1 MRDINASD
9 LRKMSGK
16 EGLILQGCGGD
27 PQEWIDGINEMLT
40 DEGILL
46 EDTRFQN
53 VSRFQHDG
61 VTNLLFPFEDVKL
74 NVGKLAM
81 WRLKTHEMFG
91 GTWLSDYVD
100 NRLGGFLQAGS
111 SESEERIKPDCPLI
125 GADGNIFNARY
136 EAQAPQTVTVEA
148 DKTATVKFKNILKKW
163 SVKIVKKD
171 IETGKA
177 IPYAGAKFQIYSPNG
192 RLVSMNG
199 SDVFTT
205 DDNGSITTPEPL
217 PYGKRYYL
225 IEVKAPYGYVLD
237 STPVYFDVTDESTT
251 EEKGVM
257 LIKTEKSNPPQM
269 GRITVEKFG
278 KIFVDVITPDDPPVI
293 PTPPEEFIESDMLMM
308 AKAAFEPLENELV
321 TNEPE
326 PTENDTP
333 KTYQPVYSVTGL
345 AGAVFEVYAAEDI
358 TTPDGT
364 VRVKK
369 DTLVVTLTTDES
381 GRATS
386 KQLYLG
392 KYRIVEIKA
401 PYGMLLNGEPKN
413 IALTYAGQNKNITTV
428 AAEFHN
434 DRQKVKIDLQKIMG
448 IDEKFALGI
457 NDEILN
463 VTFGLFAD
471 EDIIAAS
478 GRTIPKDGL
487 IEVIG
492 CDENGFAEFRADL
505 PFGSYYVQELT
516 TDEHYI
522 LSDTKY
528 PILFEYA
535 GQEIDTVHIKANNGE
550 PIINELISG
559 TVKGLKIDRE
569 TDETIEGVVF
579 GLFRNDETV
588 FSEDTAILIVTSDE
602 NGVFTFESVPYGEYL
617 VHEIKPAD
625 GYMPNQNNYSVTV
638 SENEEVIEIT
648 AVNDRY
654 PEIRTT
660 AMIEGKKE
668 VGATDMFTLVD
679 TVEYKHLIPGKEYT
693 IKGILMDKATNAPFL
708 SDGKEVTSE
717 VVLTPEQANG
727 TMTVSFLINAALITE
742 ETDIV
747 VFETLYADGNKLAVH
762 ADIEDS
768 DQTVT
773 VKIPEI
779 RTHAEADSKKEVTA
793 EEKITIIDTVS
804 YSNLTIGKEYT
815 LKGVLMNK
823 ATGKPFEVDE
833 KPVNSKVTFTAEKM
847 DGSIEVVFIFDGLS
861 VKTDTE
867 VVVFES
873 LYHNGIE
880 LAAHADIEDENQTV
894 RIRLPKIRTKANIE
908 GKKEIT
914 TDKPVIITDIVSF
927 DDLTIGKEY
936 KLVGVLMDKATGK
949 PFTVDGKEI
958 TAEII
963 FTAEKENGEI
973 KVEFTF
979 DGKVI
984 TKDTELVVFE
994 TLYCG
999 ENAIAVHTDINDTDQ
1014 TVTIRPV
1021 PVIPPPTINTPK
1033 TGDET
1038 NLSLWLS
1045 IGAVAVGAVISF
1057 LIVKFRRKDEDD
1069 DE

>member
-1 MRDINASD
+1 MTVLLLTAKSNSKGEILLSD
-9 LRKMSGK
+9 LVPGTYTVTEK
-16 EGLILQGCGGD
+16 ED
-27 PQEWIDGINEMLT
+27 
-40 DEGILL
+40 
-46 EDTRFQN
+46 
-53 VSRFQHDG
+53 S
-61 VTNLLFPFEDVKL
+61 
-74 NVGKLAM
+74 
-81 WRLKTHEMFG
+81 
-91 GTWLSDYVD
+91 
-100 NRLGGFLQAGS
+100 
-111 SESEERIKPDCPLI
+111 
-125 GADGNIFNARY
+125 RY
-136 EAQAPQTVTVEA
+136 EKQSPKTVKVEA

-163 SVKIVKKD
+163 LVKIVKTD
-171 IETGKA
+171 SETGKA
-177 IPYAGAKFQIYSPNG
+177 IPYAGAEFQIYAPNG

-225 IEVKAPYGYVLD
+225 VEVNAPYGYVLD
-237 STPVYFDVTDESTT
+237 STPVYFDVTDENTA
-251 EEKGVM
+251 EEKGVV

-278 KIFVDVITPDDPPVI
+278 EIFVDAIAPDDLPVI

-308 AKAAFEPLENELV
+308 AKAVFEPIENNPV

-326 PTENDTP
+326 PAPTDSEAP

-369 DTLVVTLTTDES
+369 DTLVATLTTDES
-381 GRATS
+381 GKAVS

-401 PYGMLLNGEPKN
+401 PYGMLLNGEPKTVE
-413 IALTYAGQNKNITTV
+413 LTYAGQNKKITTV

-434 DRQKVKIDLQKIMG
+434 DKQKVKIDLQKIMG
-448 IDEKFALGI
+448 IDERFNLGL

-463 VTFGLFAD
+463 VSFGLFAD

-478 GRTIPKDGL
+478 GRMIPKDGL

-492 CDENGFAEFRADL
+492 CDENGFAEFTTDL

-569 TDETIEGVVF
+569 TDETIEGAVF
-579 GLFRNDETV
+579 GLFKNDETV
-588 FSEDTAILIVTSDE
+588 FSEDMAILIATSDE
-602 NGVFTFESVPYGEYL
+602 NGVFTFESVPYGKYL
-617 VHEIKPAD
+617 VHEIQPVP
-625 GYMPNQNNYSVTV
+625 GYMANDNNYPVAI
-638 SENEEVIEIT
+638 SEHEEVVEIT
-648 AVNDRY
+648 AINDRY

-668 VGATDMFTLVD
+668 VGATDVFTLED

-693 IKGILMDKATNAPFL
+693 IKGILMDKTTNAPFL
-708 SDGKEVTSE
+708 SDGKEVTS
-717 VVLTPEQANG
+717 VVVFTPEQANG
-727 TMTVSFLINAALITE
+727 VVIVSFDFNAALITE

-747 VFETLYADGNKLAVH
+747 VFENLYADGIELAVH
-762 ADIEDS
+762 ADIEDK

-815 LKGVLMNK
+815 VKGILMDK
-823 ATGKPFEVDE
+823 ATGKPFEVNG

-880 LAAHADIEDENQTV
+880 LTAHADIEDDDQTV
-894 RIRLPKIRTKANIE
+894 RLRLPKIRTKANIE

-914 TDKPVIITDIVSF
+914 TDKPVTITDIVSF
-927 DDLTIGKEY
+927 ENLTVGNEY

-979 DGKVI
+979 NGAVI

-994 TLYCG
+994 DLYR
-999 ENAIAVHTDINDTDQ
+999 NSALIASHADINDKDQ

-1021 PVIPPPTINTPK
+1021 PVIPPPTIKIPK
-1033 TGDET
+1033 TGDDT